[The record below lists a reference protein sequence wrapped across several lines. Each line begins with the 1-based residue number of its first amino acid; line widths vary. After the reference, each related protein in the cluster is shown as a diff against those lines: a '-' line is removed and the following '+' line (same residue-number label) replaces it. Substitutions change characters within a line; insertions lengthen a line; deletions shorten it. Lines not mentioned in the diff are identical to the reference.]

1 MIKWIAKKIAEHYK
15 GCADVDE
22 LKRGVKLAMALT
34 EKDVPWREGDFEAIF
49 CEVLYQLGKED

>member
-15 GCADVDE
+15 DYKGVDE
-22 LKRGVKLAMALT
+22 LKRGIKLAMALT

-49 CEVLYQLGKED
+49 CEVLYQLAKKD

>member
-1 MIKWIAKKIAEHYK
+1 MIRWIAKKIAEHYK

-34 EKDVPWREGDFEAIF
+34 EKDVHWKEGDFEAIF
-49 CEVLYQLGKED
+49 CEVWYQLDKED